1 MAVDA
6 PEPEN
11 VLEGSWYTDPE
22 KVDFEAF
29 IVQVI
34 NCTAQTNKKSKKLD
48 IIVSA
53 AERFLGL
60 QELTAEALQ
69 GILSEDVSP
78 CQPPET
84 VSGPD

>member
-1 MAVDA
+1 MT
-6 PEPEN
+6 
-11 VLEGSWYTDPE
+11 LRDPDTLILK
-22 KVDFEAF
+22 KVDVDAF

-53 AERFLGL
+53 AERYLGL

-78 CQPPET
+78 CLPPET
-84 VSGPD
+84 V

>member
-1 MAVDA
+1 MS
-6 PEPEN
+6 
-11 VLEGSWYTDPE
+11 LRDPDTLILK
-22 KVDFEAF
+22 KVDFDAF

-69 GILSEDVSP
+69 GILFEDVSP
-78 CQPPET
+78 CLPPET
-84 VSGPD
+84 V

>member
-1 MAVDA
+1 M
-6 PEPEN
+6 PQS
-11 VLEGSWYTDPE
+11 LRMTLRDPDTLILK
-22 KVDFEAF
+22 KVDVDAF

-69 GILSEDVSP
+69 GTLSEDVSP
-78 CQPPET
+78 CLPPET
-84 VSGPD
+84 V